1 MVTQKK
7 IQRPYIYEL
16 DMFRSLT
23 MLTVILVHVL
33 AATAFINATTSGVQI
48 QNGIIDV
55 FHDNRFIFMFVSA
68 FSLVYVYHG
77 KPFSALNF
85 WKKRSLGILLPYII
99 WSVIY
104 ILVGNFWTISLRH
117 FVKLTFDDLLNG
129 EASFQL
135 YFILITIQFYMLFPF
150 FLAFMNR
157 VKNHP
162 WLVVGISFLI
172 QIVWLYWDYQ
182 TIQMGRI
189 SLVGFW
195 HYYEHYRERVIFSYQ
210 FYFVLGGIT
219 AMHFTQIRA
228 FVLSHSKLVI
238 SVLLLSLLALV
249 GHYFLQVRIYHE
261 AIAHANAVTQPLMAI
276 YSTAIVFFILWF
288 ASRWALNADKAHP
301 PRGYKYWHALSDAS
315 FGVYLTHAFVLTIMT
330 AWLIPLLPAT
340 WPVVL
345 RVLICLV
352 FTAGISVTF
361 CLVLLRIP
369 VLSRLVGRAY
379 VPARKTRIE
388 PESQVPPAASDVPEQ
403 KSEQK
408 SEQIAQ
414 PLS

>member
-16 DMFRSLT
+16 DMFRTVT
-23 MLTVILVHVL
+23 MLTVVLVHVL
-33 AATAFINATTSGVQI
+33 AATAIINATTSGVQI
-48 QNGIIDV
+48 QNAFIDA
-55 FHDNRFIFMFVSA
+55 FHDNRFIFMFISA

-77 KPFSALNF
+77 KPFSAIGF

-99 WSVIY
+99 WSLIY
-104 ILVGNFWTISLRH
+104 ILVADFWTISLRS
-117 FVKLTFDDLLNG
+117 FVKLSLIDILNG

-135 YFILITIQFYMLFPF
+135 YFILITIQFYILFPF

-195 HYYEHYRERVIFSYQ
+195 HYYEHYRERIIFSYQ
-210 FYFVLGGIT
+210 FYFVLGGVS
-219 AMHFTQIRA
+219 AMYFTQIRA
-228 FVLSHSKLVI
+228 FVLGHAKLIIGALLI
-238 SVLLLSLLALV
+238 SLIALV
-249 GHYFLQVRIYHE
+249 GHFFLQVLVYHE
-261 AIAHANAVTQPLMAI
+261 AIAHANAVTQPLMCI
-276 YSTAIVFFILWF
+276 YSVAVIFFIFWLS
-288 ASRWALNADKAHP
+288 SRWALNADKANP
-301 PRGYKYWHALSDAS
+301 PRSYKYWHAMSDAS
-315 FGVYLTHAFVLTIMT
+315 FGVYLTHAFSLTLMT
-330 AWLIPLLPAT
+330 SWLIPLLPTA

-345 RVLICLV
+345 RVLICFA
-352 FTAGISVTF
+352 FTGSISVTF
-361 CLVLLRIP
+361 CLILLRIP

-379 VPARKTRIE
+379 VPPRKVRSE
-388 PESQVPPAASDVPEQ
+388 PEAQALSVVSDAP
-403 KSEQK
+403 KQK